1 MNSLK
6 SWGRIERNQV
16 ASLIGHG
23 NAIRPMFLSA
33 LERMMRA
40 ALGASIKKGIGH
52 VFLSVMRER
61 TKPGQMAETWMPS
74 LLSMPRSANAHV
86 FMHAFVAL

>member
-1 MNSLK
+1 M
-6 SWGRIERNQV
+6 
-16 ASLIGHG
+16 ASRIGHG
-23 NAIRPMFLSA
+23 KAMSPTFLSA

-40 ALGASIKKGIGH
+40 ASGASMKKGIGQ

-61 TKPGQMAETWMPS
+61 TNPGQIAETLMPS
-74 LLSMPRSANAHV
+74 LFSIPRSESAHV